1 MPQISYLFLE
11 SLYDLTYLAGLDNL
25 HGNIIE
31 DSRELFVMLK
41 EWATEFEDKYPLTE
55 EQMGDFSIVHGID
68 YLTAIDKFYIEKRN
82 KYEDYNE

>member
-1 MPQISYLFLE
+1 MPQVSYAFLE

-41 EWATEFEDKYPLTE
+41 EWASEF
-55 EQMGDFSIVHGID
+55 
-68 YLTAIDKFYIEKRN
+68 
-82 KYEDYNE
+82 